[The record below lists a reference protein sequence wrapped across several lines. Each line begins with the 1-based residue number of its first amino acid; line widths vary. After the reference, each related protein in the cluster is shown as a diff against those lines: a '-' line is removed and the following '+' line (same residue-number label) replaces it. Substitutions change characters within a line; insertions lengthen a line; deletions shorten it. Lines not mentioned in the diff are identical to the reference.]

1 MCGIAGIAHF
11 DDAPADMTVLRRMAA
26 HLAHRGPDGEGFYA
40 KDGVGF
46 AHRRLAIIDLAGGA
60 QPFVDPESGLALVY
74 NGEVYNYR
82 EIRAELGD
90 ERFRTDSDTEVVLRA
105 WRRWGMAA
113 IERFR
118 GMFAF
123 ALHDPA
129 RKKIYLVR
137 DRLGIK
143 PLYYQVT
150 PNGAKFASEL
160 GALAAASDPGAVDA
174 EAVSQF
180 LRYGYVPT
188 PLTVYRDVR
197 KLEPGCCLTI
207 DLGSGNV
214 HSERYWQLHPT
225 LRPRPEAEALEELQ
239 ALLRDIIRLYVRSD
253 VAFGAFLS
261 GGVDSSLVTA
271 LMGRE
276 LEHPVRTFAIGFDDA
291 QYSELTYAEA
301 AAHHLRTHHRSA
313 VMSGAVSHEL
323 LLRLAARF
331 GEPFADSSSLPTWY
345 VSHLAAQEVKMVL
358 SGDGGDELFAGY
370 DSYPDVL
377 RAAERQACRPLFAA
391 MTRVLP
397 RGRIR
402 RFAEARSLRWETVH
416 HRQRDI
422 FSVQQRQ
429 SLTGQRETGDEKVWE
444 DAALDPV
451 TRCQMQDLK
460 SYLPDDILVKVDRMS
475 MDNSLE
481 VRVPLLDHK
490 LVEFALTLPLELRIR
505 GNGKG
510 QVRKYLLRK
519 AAAPLLPQE
528 FLERRKW
535 GFGIPLARWLKDP
548 LRALVCESL
557 DAGAH
562 DLAPYLDP
570 AAIRRLVRDFYG
582 GQEGRAAQVWLLL
595 ALRLW
600 HDAARA
606 AARKA
611 EPALSGAGAPG
622 A

>member
-1 MCGIAGIAHF
+1 
-11 DDAPADMTVLRRMAA
+11 
-26 HLAHRGPDGEGFYA
+26 
-40 KDGVGF
+40 
-46 AHRRLAIIDLAGGA
+46 
-60 QPFVDPESGLALVY
+60 
-74 NGEVYNYR
+74 
-82 EIRAELGD
+82 
-90 ERFRTDSDTEVVLRA
+90 
-105 WRRWGMAA
+105 
-113 IERFR
+113 
-118 GMFAF
+118 
-123 ALHDPA
+123 
-129 RKKIYLVR
+129 
-137 DRLGIK
+137 
-143 PLYYQVT
+143 
-150 PNGAKFASEL
+150 
-160 GALAAASDPGAVDA
+160 
-174 EAVSQF
+174 VSQ
-180 LRYGYVPT
+180 
-188 PLTVYRDVR
+188 
-197 KLEPGCCLTI
+197 
-207 DLGSGNV
+207 
-214 HSERYWQLHPT
+214 
-225 LRPRPEAEALEELQ
+225 
-239 ALLRDIIRLYVRSD
+239 
-253 VAFGAFLS
+253 
-261 GGVDSSLVTA
+261 
-271 LMGRE
+271 
-276 LEHPVRTFAIGFDDA
+276 
-291 QYSELTYAEA
+291 
-301 AAHHLRTHHRSA
+301 
-313 VMSGAVSHEL
+313 
-323 LLRLAARF
+323 
-331 GEPFADSSSLPTWY
+331 
-345 VSHLAAQEVKMVL
+345 LAAQEVKMVL

-377 RAAERQACRPLFAA
+377 HAAERQVCRPLFAA

-429 SLTGQRETGDEKVWE
+429 SLTGQHETGDERVWE

-451 TRCQMQDLK
+451 ARCQMQDLK

-519 AAAPLLPQE
+519 AAAPLFPQG
-528 FLERRKW
+528 FLERRTW

-548 LRALVCESL
+548 LRALVCDSL

-606 AARKA
+606 AARNA